1 MCGRLVHSCRDDT
14 VVMYCTYFT
23 RVQRKE
29 TKTKIQFQP
38 QIIKPRLLCTS
49 RPFLTL
55 KCYGII
61 IFFLIEQQEIIG
73 GLARI
78 AKKNLQKP
86 HIWCELILPWCSAW
100 AHSAPKTH
108 RNIHYG
114 SGCVPYKT
122 TITGS
127 SPCSHVQLI
136 QLIICPPTAAHTA
149 PFQRFAVHLIS
160 VLFLIPMP
168 LDQMKDI
175 KKIIKS
181 FNHSFDCIP
190 CVFVLF
196 FFFILQAPH

>member
-14 VVMYCTYFT
+14 IVMYCTYFT

-55 KCYGII
+55 KCYIII
-61 IFFLIEQQEIIG
+61 IFLIKQQEIIG
-73 GLARI
+73 GLTRI
-78 AKKNLQKP
+78 AKKNPTTYGVNLFCLDVQHELTVPLKP
-86 HIWCELILPWCSAW
+86 TETFIMALDVLRIRQL
-100 AHSAPKTH
+100 
-108 RNIHYG
+108 R
-114 SGCVPYKT
+114 
-122 TITGS
+122 TIPGS

-168 LDQMKDI
+168 LDQVKDI

-181 FNHSFDCIP
+181 FNHSVNCIL
-190 CVFVLF
+190 CVFVV